1 VARAV
6 KQKQVVGN
14 DAEAGR
20 LTIPDLVILSLLAE
34 RPMHGYD
41 VNATLDARKIREWA
55 PVSRPQIY
63 YSLDKLV
70 KLDLINVISDN
81 EPAAGPERRIFET
94 TAAGRD
100 RLAAALER
108 EHWVRD
114 RVYQPFLIWLALSW
128 QARGPT
134 FRKQLNDRKKHL
146 ANRLADERSTLS
158 DVLTEVGHRYHEAVW
173 MLELKIEQSETELRW
188 LEKILTEADKRA
200 PAKGNKK
207 AKSGDEAIFLE
218 ILE

>member
-1 VARAV
+1 MARAV
-6 KQKQVVGN
+6 KRKT
-14 DAEAGR
+14 EAGNNAESSR

-41 VNATLDARKIREWA
+41 VNATLNERKIREWA

-70 KLDLINVISDN
+70 KLDLIRIVSDN
-81 EPAAGPERRIFET
+81 EPAAGPERRVFET
-94 TAAGRD
+94 AAAGRD
-100 RLAAALER
+100 RLAAALEQ
-108 EHWVRD
+108 EHWARD

-128 QARGPT
+128 QARGRT
-134 FRKQLNDRKKHL
+134 FIKQLNDRKKHL
-146 ANRLADERSTLS
+146 ADRLANERSTLD

-173 MLELKIEQSETELRW
+173 MLQLKIEQSETELRW
-188 LEKILTEADKRA
+188 IEKIIANADKRA

-207 AKSGDEAIFLE
+207 TKTGD
-218 ILE
+218 